1 MTFEQ
6 WLIELRPGF
15 PQLTAENSRLTS
27 PEDEDYNCI
36 AWAAENSDRWWWPDP
51 QHQSFWP
58 PAAPRVESLD
68 AFLQAYG
75 ILGYTERTD
84 PSFQAGKQ
92 KVAIYSSE
100 QGKPTHAARQLPD
113 GWWASK
119 LGSIIDIEH
128 ELTAIEGPAYGAVS
142 IVLGRAAPKIG

>member
-1 MTFEQ
+1 
-6 WLIELRPGF
+6 
-15 PQLTAENSRLTS
+15 LTAENSRLTS

-51 QHQSFWP
+51 QQQSFWP
-58 PAAPRVESLD
+58 PGSPRVESLD

-92 KVAIYSSE
+92 KVAIYASE

-119 LGSIIDIEH
+119 LGSTIDIEH
-128 ELTAIEGPAYGAVS
+128 ELTAIEGPVYGAVS